1 MLQTKIRAALE
12 KRARGDK
19 GFTLIELLVVV
30 IIIGILA
37 AVAIPV
43 FLGQRQKAFD
53 AGVQSD
59 LKNLATSAET
69 TFVENLRY
77 PAEELTFASNG
88 VAPII
93 TAGNTFVVF
102 IHRPAGGAG
111 AGYIIYG
118 TAEGSPTVWVL
129 SSYNGGAPARTTR
142 TELNIEAGAQPNG
155 PVPLNAPSGI
165 TYAALNI
172 P

>member
-1 MLQTKIRAALE
+1 MLQAKVRAAIE

-59 LKNLATSAET
+59 LKNLATAAET
-69 TFVENLRY
+69 TFVENLSY
-77 PAEELTFASNG
+77 PASKLAFASNG

-93 TAGNTFVVF
+93 TAGNTFQVYL
-102 IHRPAGGAG
+102 AGFGSD
-111 AGYIIYG
+111 AGYVIYG
-118 TAEGSPTVWVL
+118 K
-129 SSYNGGAPARTTR
+129 
-142 TELNIEAGAQPNG
+142 AQP
-155 PVPLNAPSGI
+155 VVKS
-165 TYAALNI
+165 AA
-172 P
+172 

>member
-1 MLQTKIRAALE
+1 MLRTHLTNLRA
-12 KRARGDK
+12 KQARGDK

-59 LKNLATSAET
+59 LKNLATAAET
-69 TFVENLRY
+69 TFVDNLTY
-77 PAEELTFASNG
+77 PTGAATFATNG

-93 TAGNTFVVF
+93 TKGNTVQAFVMSSG
-102 IHRPAGGAG
+102 PT
-111 AGYIIYG
+111 AGYVIFG
-118 TAEGSPTVWVL
+118 KADGSDKVWVV
-129 SSYNGGAPARTTR
+129 SSYNGGAPTKVTGALPLATVIPAAAAYGNPA
-142 TELNIEAGAQPNG
+142 LMVAGAT
-155 PVPLNAPSGI
+155 I
-165 TYAALNI
+165 TN

>member
-1 MLQTKIRAALE
+1 MLRTHLTNLRA
-12 KRARGDK
+12 KQARGDK

-59 LKNLATSAET
+59 LKNFATAAET
-69 TFVENLRY
+69 NFADNLTYAAAVKTFDNK
-77 PAEELTFASNG
+77 G
-88 VAPII
+88 VGTPI
-93 TAGNTFVVF
+93 TTKDTLYVAYVNVD
-102 IHRPAGGAG
+102 GAD
-111 AGYIIYG
+111 AGYVIYG
-118 TAEGSPTVWVL
+118 VAEGSGQVWKVA
-129 SSYNGGAPARTTR
+129 SADGGAPVKVGTVITDVTAAN
-142 TELNIEAGAQPNG
+142 LLLQ
-155 PVPLNAPSGI
+155 APAPTGYDATVI
-165 TYAALNI
+165 AF